1 MMRSLFSGISGLKSL
16 QSNMDIIGNNIS
28 NVNTTGYKSGRM
40 TFQQSLNQTMNGATA
55 PGGLGLGTGGT
66 NPLQVGLGSNVASV
80 DTQFSQGNLQ
90 QTGQTTDL
98 AIQGSAFFV
107 VSKGDEQFFTRDGA
121 FSLDAVGHLVM
132 PGNGLILQGFNADD
146 DGQIP
151 ITAVREDISIPFN
164 TSAPAKATTVI
175 DFARNL
181 DSASSA
187 LGTITHTSQFLAAV
201 DDGLD
206 AATATAGSDGRSLGI
221 QVGDKL
227 TLSAADPLNPGET
240 VTANIVVTDGMTMED
255 IRLQMQNFLQ
265 GPAGSPGAALAW
277 NTSTPP
283 TGQLELTAGAANI
296 NQFNVSSNRPISNSR
311 VSDAFFF
318 PSTVL
323 SGATSSTKAFLR
335 PAQETDLL
343 ANVYSADGKPLGY
356 NPITSED
363 VGLEDGDDI
372 SFSGA
377 VGGSSTVATS
387 FKYSKATTTMAD
399 VISAMRTQLHLPQ
412 FDGTVANN
420 QTITMNAAGT
430 DDNIPDGSLVIRGL
444 PETTFALTDLSIH
457 ADDSNN
463 TTPAPNFFNTNMG
476 FKELQAAKDTAQV
489 NTSITAFDNKGFSH
503 NLSVTFTKSM
513 VPNEW
518 FWKASVAGTEAIQ
531 SGGSGKLSFG
541 TDGTVAN
548 FTFDDQSSR
557 LIIDPKNGAEI
568 MQVQLNPGGPG
579 KFAGLTQFR
588 AANTAAATNQDGHT
602 MGSLRNISIGADGV
616 ITGQFSNGVTRS
628 LAQVVVADFTNAQGL
643 MHESDS
649 VYSQSAN
656 SGDPVFGRPGSQST
670 STLQS
675 GTLEMSNVD
684 LAGQFTEMI
693 TTQRGYQ
700 ANARV
705 ITTSDSLLQELVG
718 LVR

>member
-16 QSNMDIIGNNIS
+16 QANMDIIGNNIS

-98 AIQGSAFFV
+98 ALQGSAFFV

-132 PGNGLILQGFNADD
+132 PGNGLVLQGFNADD

-151 ITAVREDISIPFN
+151 ITAVREDITIPFN
-164 TSAPAKATTVI
+164 TSAPAKATTQI

-181 DSASSA
+181 DSASTA
-187 LGTITHTSQFLAAV
+187 LGTITHTSQFLAPT
-201 DDGLD
+201 DGSTL
-206 AATATAGSDGRSLGI
+206 ATAASGADGRSLGL

-227 TLSAADPLNPGET
+227 TFSAWDPTLDESVSQTLIIDDSTTLENIRTSMVGFLST
-240 VTANIVVTDGMTMED
+240 
-255 IRLQMQNFLQ
+255 F
-265 GPAGSPGAALAW
+265 SPGAQLVW
-277 NTSTPP
+277 NTDSPP
-283 TGQLELTAGAANI
+283 TGQLELSAVTSDI
-296 NQFNVSSNRPISNSR
+296 SRFNVKSSRPISSSR
-311 VSDAFFF
+311 VADAFYF
-318 PSTVL
+318 PTNVVVGNPASKTN
-323 SGATSSTKAFLR
+323 SFLR
-335 PAQETDLL
+335 PANSEDLV
-343 ANVYSADGKPLGY
+343 ANVFSADGKPLGI
-356 NPITSED
+356 NPLTGADS
-363 VGLEDGDDI
+363 GLQEGDNID
-372 SFSGA
+372 FSGA
-377 VGGSSTVATS
+377 VGGTSTVAS
-387 FKYSKATTTMAD
+387 GMVYHAATTTMD
-399 VISAMRTQLHLPQ
+399 DIITGIRNQLHLPQ
-412 FDGTVANN
+412 NDGTIANN
-420 QTITMNAAGT
+420 ETVSMNGAGT

-444 PETTFALTDLSIH
+444 PETSFSLTDLSIH
-457 ADDSNN
+457 ADDSDN
-463 TTPAPNFFNTNMG
+463 TSPAPNFFNTNMG
-476 FKELQAAKDTAQV
+476 FKELQAARDTAQV
-489 NTSITAFDNKGFSH
+489 NTSITAYDNKGFSH
-503 NLSVTFTKSM
+503 NLSVTFTKSL

-518 FWKASVAGTEAIQ
+518 FWKASVAGTESIQ
-531 SGGSGKLSFG
+531 SGGSGKLAFG

-670 STLQS
+670 TTLQS